1 MGPKG
6 EEQGT
11 RVASWDVVA
20 QQISQVT
27 GKPFMARTVRDARVS
42 ALNRTTMLS
51 DDSESYFIKHNDP
64 DFIEMFRAEALG
76 LHEIANTLT
85 VHVAR
90 PVCWGATDEM
100 SYLVL
105 RHLEL
110 SPRTTA
116 DDIELGRTL
125 AALHARHSPY
135 FGWYRDNSIGTNPQI
150 NTPHADW
157 TAFFRERRLLFQLD
171 LAARNGHDGAL
182 QEQGHELADRIPD
195 LLAGHK
201 PTPSL
206 LHGDLWAGNCAASG
220 QRPILFDPAVYYGD
234 READLA
240 MTELFGGFSQAF
252 YAAYEEAAP
261 LETGYHV
268 RKTLYNLYHVLNHLN
283 LAGESYLG
291 RAQRMMAQLL
301 AEVGH

>member
-1 MGPKG
+1 M
-6 EEQGT
+6 
-11 RVASWDVVA
+11 ASWDVVA

-27 GKPFMARTVRDARVS
+27 GKPFMARDVRDARVS
-42 ALNRTTMLS
+42 ALNRTTVLS
-51 DDSESYFIKHNDP
+51 DENESYFVKHNGP

-85 VHVAR
+85 VRVAW

-105 RHLEL
+105 RYLDL
-110 SPRTTA
+110 SQRTPG
-116 DDIELGRTL
+116 DDIELGHTL

-135 FGWYRDNSIGTNPQI
+135 FGWYRDNTIGTTPQI

-157 TAFFRERRLLFQLD
+157 AAFFRERRLLFQLD
-171 LAARNGHDGAL
+171 LAARNGYDGAL
-182 QEQGHELADRIPD
+182 QELGHKVADATPA
-195 LLAGHK
+195 LLGGHK

-206 LHGDLWAGNCAASG
+206 LHGDLWAGNCAASEH
-220 QRPILFDPAVYYGD
+220 RPILFDPAVYYGD

-261 LETGYHV
+261 LETGYRV

-301 AEVGH
+301 AETGH